1 MSEETTLEQKMT
13 QNHYHS
19 ANWERPLGGIMS
31 IIKIKGF
38 NDMAKSLKLG
48 AQIEQ
53 IDTIVNLLT
62 KRKHRLLKRMGFGKN
77 GESVTKK
84 EEK

>member
-1 MSEETTLEQKMT
+1 MT
-13 QNHYHS
+13 ITKS
-19 ANWERPLGGIMS
+19 KAF
-31 IIKIKGF
+31 K
-38 NDMAKSLKLG
+38 DMAKTLKLS

-62 KRKHRLLKRMGFGKN
+62 KRKHRLLKRMGIGKN